1 MGKWCIAKVNEH
13 SKPLFVELKFLH
25 CHRYLYFWV
34 TARIFTHYNTKSKV
48 QKDKQELQ

>member
-1 MGKWCIAKVNEH
+1 MCIAKVNDY

-25 CHRYLYFWV
+25 CYRYLYFWV
-34 TARIFTHYNTKSKV
+34 TTRILTHTILKV